1 MQLPVSWLRCVRLP
15 GLTTEGV
22 STSQCLHLIY
32 ILTDCRNNLPLC
44 NLGACNLTVGQH
56 FRLATAGPFP
66 FETLGWVSRRN
77 RSYDQ
82 SLLWPSC
89 GSQPVSSFSSLL
101 SQRVLRTQARAIQGH
116 RTLALME
123 LYSPEKIPQEKK
135 QDFSRN
141 FCAERVLTV
150 EHCGNHV
157 IFCATA

>member
-77 RSYDQ
+77 RSCDQ

-116 RTLALME
+116 RLEFKHNKAGVSRCDSGGPG
-123 LYSPEKIPQEKK
+123 SPPSKSP
-135 QDFSRN
+135 
-141 FCAERVLTV
+141 
-150 EHCGNHV
+150 GY
-157 IFCATA
+157 ATHAGPKPNTKLQ